1 MGKSYLDLISS
12 LYGGRLPCSALVVA
26 WNSVIMP
33 PLQFLGFLIVLL
45 GRQRLLDIN
54 DELMATLKT
63 YLRDQAPFRFTN
75 PMVLMTS
82 ASFINLTAPSG
93 KMEASFTRGY
103 WYFMTYCAT
112 SVVLAWSLNL
122 DDDSASHIE
131 GSHLD
136 GQPTRAAVCQPN
148 SNCQLDNG
156 DMKVQ
161 LSKEARLDSQD
172 SYEQDLF
179 DLDSEGGLAHG
190 YTALMQ
196 LHFWEV
202 AGAVALIPVI
212 AVAIYLGLT
221 GPFLNFEYRV
231 AGITVKEAKPTV
243 FNLWQSLAK
252 KSRFLG
258 YFAATTSIF
267 TLLIWIP
274 TFCLRVLSEA
284 RLRPGMKLPYCAQVL
299 KFVEQTIEPWVM
311 GHIWALCM
319 ILVYY
324 IVSARNRAP
333 IEVCAHFPQRPI
345 GLLGMIVIFA
355 GISSLKALAK
365 EIVKPIGTTN
375 SAKPASLPGGTW
387 LWYTGAGILIVFWAV
402 LLYNHG
408 PMLEPEISDLG
419 SMNSV
424 LSRVIPVTNTRLHEK
439 IPESAGD
446 CQGFFEHRLRNG
458 KAIYAS
464 PRSEVHKRC
473 KGQKALAH
481 MVKQNG
487 HTKMEVTAKWAT
499 GLNTLEIMDILIT
512 KPFNVSYYT
521 QQWNLTVTAKFADLH
536 VWLKV
541 LLGEK
546 EWVNDYMCCDKAFHF
561 TIQATVQCTQGFGF
575 HPMRLHVLRMD
586 PIEIQ
591 HEVEV
596 EKKQDFSASYHVDY
610 GRNEKVEHVIKKFL
624 SGDRGKL
631 LIKNS
636 DGSTTDPLA
645 SASEVLNDIVFLNT
659 GQQCVYRW

>member
-1 MGKSYLDLISS
+1 MK
-12 LYGGRLPCSALVVA
+12 A
-26 WNSVIMP
+26 
-33 PLQFLGFLIVLL
+33 Q
-45 GRQRLLDIN
+45 
-54 DELMATLKT
+54 
-63 YLRDQAPFRFTN
+63 
-75 PMVLMTS
+75 
-82 ASFINLTAPSG
+82 
-93 KMEASFTRGY
+93 
-103 WYFMTYCAT
+103 
-112 SVVLAWSLNL
+112 LAK
-122 DDDSASHIE
+122 DS
-131 GSHLD
+131 
-136 GQPTRAAVCQPN
+136 
-148 SNCQLDNG
+148 
-156 DMKVQ
+156 
-161 LSKEARLDSQD
+161 RLDSED
-172 SYEQDLF
+172 NCEDLS
-179 DLDSEGGLAHG
+179 DLDSEVSFIHG

-196 LHFWEV
+196 LRFWEV
-202 AGAVALIPVI
+202 AGAVALIPVV
-212 AVAIYLGLT
+212 ALAIYLGLT
-221 GPFLNFEYRV
+221 GPFLDFEYRL
-231 AGITVKEAKPTV
+231 AGITIKEAKPSV

-267 TLLIWIP
+267 SLLIWIP

-284 RLRPGMKLPYCAQVL
+284 GLRPGTKLPYYSKVL

-319 ILVYY
+319 VLVYY
-324 IVSARNRAP
+324 IVSSRNRAP

-345 GLLGMIVIFA
+345 GLLAMIVMGG
-355 GISSLKALAK
+355 GIYTLKALAK
-365 EIVKPIGTTN
+365 EIVKPFGLTKN

-387 LWYTGAGILIVFWAV
+387 LWYAGAAILGVFWLV

-424 LSRVIPVTNTRLHEK
+424 LSRVLPVTNTRLHQQF
-439 IPESAGD
+439 PESAGD
-446 CQGFFEHRLRNG
+446 CQGLWDHRVQNG

-473 KGQKALAH
+473 KGQSPLAH

-487 HTKMEVTAKWAT
+487 HGKMEVTAKWAT
-499 GLNTLEIMDILIT
+499 GLNTLEIMDILLT

-521 QQWNLTVTAKFADLH
+521 QQWNLTVTAKFADVH

-541 LLGEK
+541 MLGEK

-561 TIQATVQCTQGFGF
+561 TIRATAQCTQGFGF

-591 HEVEV
+591 HNVEV
-596 EKKQDFSASYHVDY
+596 EKNQDFSASYHVDY
-610 GRNEKVEHVIKKFL
+610 GRNEEVERVIKKFL
-624 SGDRGKL
+624 SGNRGKL